1 MEPRE
6 VSHLKQTDNVK
17 YKIQIGESV
26 EIIFL
31 RKISLPILLVMTSKQ
46 RNLA

>member
-31 RKISLPILLVMTSKQ
+31 LVMTSKQ